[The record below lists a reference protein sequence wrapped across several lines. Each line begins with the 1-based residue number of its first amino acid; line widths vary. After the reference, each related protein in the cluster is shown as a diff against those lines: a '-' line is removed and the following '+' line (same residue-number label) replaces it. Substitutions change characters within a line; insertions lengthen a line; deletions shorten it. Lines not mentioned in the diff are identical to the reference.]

1 MHHVSIHPLAAGS
14 FIFEK
19 KTRRFLLGERWE
31 NGNLTYKNRAG
42 RPHQEGVM
50 KISATIISICLTLF
64 LLCVSCSR
72 EEPAP
77 PPVQKTRIRKPI
89 KMPPPE
95 KAKTSIAG
103 EEKKA
108 ITEAEVGGEVKIAAI
123 EERALEMPETDV
135 GEEETEM
142 EEMIGFYIA
151 KKGDSLSSIA
161 AREDVYG
168 DPLKWPILYRLN
180 MDKLGKLQLG
190 EGLPDGEVPEGLR
203 LTILSPNEVT
213 ENLKKI
219 AHNVWVVSVLS
230 STTDQEII
238 PAAIRLIRN
247 GYPAYI
253 TRAKVKGKDWMRLR
267 VGFFKNRTDADKE
280 GKKIMSMLNLHDS
293 WISEVG
299 KEELEEFGGY

>member
-1 MHHVSIHPLAAGS
+1 M
-14 FIFEK
+14 
-19 KTRRFLLGERWE
+19 
-31 NGNLTYKNRAG
+31 
-42 RPHQEGVM
+42 M
-50 KISATIISICLTLF
+50 KISVTIISICLTLV
-64 LLCVSCSR
+64 LLCVTCSR

-77 PPVQKTRIRKPI
+77 PPAQKTRIRKPI

-103 EEKKA
+103 EEKA
-108 ITEAEVGGEVKIAAI
+108 RTEAKEAGEVKIAAI

-168 DPLKWPILYRLN
+168 DLLKWPILYRLN

-190 EGLPDGEVPEGLR
+190 EGLPDGEIPDGLR
-203 LTILSPNEVT
+203 LRILSPSEVT
-213 ENLKKI
+213 ENLKRI
-219 AHNVWVVSVLS
+219 VHNVWAVSVLS

-238 PAAIRLIRN
+238 SAAIRLIRN

-293 WISEVG
+293 WITEVG
-299 KEELEEFGGY
+299 KEELEEFGGYTRDAPWDSD